1 MLPLK
6 LLPFGFGGDEPS
18 SCALWSS
25 SRRACA
31 VATRSKNSSFCSEVM
46 EENWT
51 VENEEKKSFD
61 GQMAGE
67 LKYSR
72 RSKTDVGNVAW
83 HHLQNILESLR
94 GTAGFLVVSA

>member
-6 LLPFGFGGDEPS
+6 LLPFGFGGEEPS
-18 SCALWSS
+18 RCALWSS

-51 VENEEKKSFD
+51 VEKEEKKSFD

-67 LKYSR
+67 LRYGQ
-72 RSKTDVGNVAW
+72 RSETDVGNVTR
-83 HHLQNILESLR
+83 HHMQNILESHR
-94 GTAGFLVVSA
+94 GTDGFLVVSA